1 MKTIKIASILLLLFS
16 FSLMAQEE
24 QHQMSPEQKAWM
36 EYMTPGEEQL
46 ELAKTVGDWTYES
59 KFWMSPD
66 QKEPMV
72 TNGTAK
78 FESILGG
85 RYISSEMKG
94 MMMNSTFEGRGLDG
108 FDNARKIYVSTWV
121 DNMGTGIMYM
131 EGTKEDGK
139 LVYNGTSVNPVTKAS
154 EKMKTVITTIDDDH
168 FKMEMFMVTD
178 NGDFKSMEINYTRV
192 K

>member
-1 MKTIKIASILLLLFS
+1 MKIKKIVLALLIVASMSLF
-16 FSLMAQEE
+16 AQEKE
-24 QHQMSPEQKAWM
+24 HQMSPEQKAWM
-36 EYMTPGEEQL
+36 EYMTPGKEHQ
-46 ELAKTVGDWTYES
+46 ELAKMVGEWTYES

-72 TNGTAK
+72 TSGTAK

-85 RYISSEMKG
+85 RYVKSKMKG
-94 MMMNSTFEGRGLDG
+94 MMMNTTFEGRGLDG
-108 FDNARKIYVSTWV
+108 YDNARKVYVSTWI

-139 LVYNGTSVNPVTKAS
+139 LVYNGTSVNPVTKTA
-154 EKMKTVITTIDDDH
+154 EKLKTVIAPVDDDH

-178 NGDFKSMEINYTRV
+178 NGEFKSMEINYTR
-192 K
+192 KK